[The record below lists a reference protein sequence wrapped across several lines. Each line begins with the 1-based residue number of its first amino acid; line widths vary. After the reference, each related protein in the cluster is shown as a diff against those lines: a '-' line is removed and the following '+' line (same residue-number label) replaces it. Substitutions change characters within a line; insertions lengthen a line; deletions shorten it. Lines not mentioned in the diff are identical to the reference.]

1 MIGLLHSL
9 PLIFAVSLGISVLL
23 YLIGKI
29 ISPKSKK
36 TKGKLAPYACGEE
49 LPPRKIQV
57 NVRSF
62 FLYVTYFMIFDV
74 SAFLLAMSFSIQA
87 PYPAFFGILIIL
99 ALVWLPMAWRR
110 KDKRV

>member
-1 MIGLLHSL
+1 MVNILLSL
-9 PLIFAVSLGISVLL
+9 PFIFIVSLGLSVLL
-23 YLIGKI
+23 YLIGAV

-49 LPPRKIQV
+49 LPPQKFQV

-62 FLYVTYFMIFDV
+62 FLYVTYFMIFDI
-74 SAFLLAMSFSIQA
+74 SAFLLAMSFSA
-87 PYPAFFGILIIL
+87 LGPYPAIFSIVIIL

-110 KDKRV
+110 EKQRV